1 MAMFVRTIVV
11 SFTISLYIGFV
22 SNGEYNVF
30 RLKGYT
36 RPVSVLKLRSAA
48 RTKFSSTVISTMEK
62 MLTPKGRY

>member
-11 SFTISLYIGFV
+11 RCTISLYIGFV

-30 RLKGYT
+30 GYT

-48 RTKFSSTVISTMEK
+48 RTKFSSIAISTKEK